1 MATAKQN
8 TDKSDH
14 KFVMELVTEADTEKM
29 RNKGS
34 GL

>member
-1 MATAKQN
+1 MAAAKQN

-14 KFVMELVTEADTEKM
+14 KSVVELVTEADTEKM
-29 RNKGS
+29 RHKGS